1 MRLNVRYKYKGG
13 KYIANITTKDTYK
26 HNVNKQWFGINHV
39 TIMIE
44 YIRKIDLEV
53 AMFIDTGL

>member
-1 MRLNVRYKYKGG
+1 MRLNVRYKYIGG
-13 KYIANITTKDTYK
+13 KYKANITTEDTYE

-39 TIMIE
+39 IE